1 MLAPNGLIS
10 SESTRGSRRG
20 RTKDGHGGVEGERWG
35 RVTPLTRRVSGGKQA
50 EKGEKKRSIY

>member
-20 RTKDGHGGVEGERWG
+20 RTKDGHGGVEGG
-35 RVTPLTRRVSGGKQA
+35 ALGAGYPA
-50 EKGEKKRSIY
+50 DAKGQWWETG